1 MHPRLATRLPHR
13 DQLFSEH
20 RKIGGVGRFEPV
32 VTRQKSLSIRHAQRT
47 LRRVMKQVREEIRTQ
62 RIEAGPQER
71 ADQLRSDE

>member
-20 RKIGGVGRFEPV
+20 RKIGGDGRFEPV
-32 VTRQKSLSIRHAQRT
+32 IARQKSLRVRHAQRA
-47 LRRVMKQVREEIRTQ
+47 LRCVMKQVREEIRTE

-71 ADQLRSDE
+71 ADQLRGDE